1 MSIKDEMLKAK
12 ADVLFYEALKD
23 GIIKAIS
30 ESVGDKDYCYISSDD
45 DIQCTKIMWGEHLL
59 NVMRSCQEAE
69 ERLKKIEAEQEAA
82 APFTL
87 ISDEDFDN
95 LEWEHRK
102 ATDLVKELD
111 GYTIADIEPII
122 DGFRNHDESDPII
135 GGVDLYLT
143 RSDREEIKI
152 ISLVTEVIKLSE
164 EEDGLKMDVAY
175 YSPNIA

>member
-1 MSIKDEMLKAK
+1 MSRNDEILKAK
-12 ADVLFYEALKD
+12 ADIRFYEALRD

-30 ESVGDKDYCYISSDD
+30 ESVGDEDYCYISSDD
-45 DIQCTKIMWGEHLL
+45 DIQCTKIMWGEHLF
-59 NVMRSCQEAE
+59 NAMRSIQEAE
-69 ERLKKIEAEQEAA
+69 ERLKLIEAEQEAA
-82 APFTL
+82 APYAL

-111 GYTIADIEPII
+111 GYTIANIEPII

-135 GGVDLYLT
+135 GGIELYLT

-152 ISLVTEVIKLSE
+152 ISLETEVIKLSE
-164 EEDGLKMDVAY
+164 EEDGLKMNVAY
-175 YSPNIA
+175 Y